1 MYMSKNEEKALAY
14 LIEWTKQKEINQL
27 VRESADPRPLQALV
41 LLETYCIKAKKEREQ
56 TNARTWEYI
65 KEKRKSNPD
74 YARPKKEA
82 F

>member
-14 LIEWTKQKEINQL
+14 LIDWAKQ
-27 VRESADPRPLQALV
+27 LV

-74 YARPKKEA
+74 YGRPKRKVI
-82 F
+82 